1 MVWHFVSNAPC
12 HKVMIALIVM
22 LSSKH
27 LMQALI
33 GWSYYPCAEMELEW
47 LSLKSWEKWVGA
59 NCKFQNR
66 SQFDF
71 KMIWILGPKPWQ
83 SGSMNDG
90 PWARVLMT
98 RRLLLG
104 SRQPGSKDKPTTLW
118 GLASRLGAWLLMRSQ
133 WCGAWLDWG
142 SLAVWFHSITCNLL
156 RIGNQL
162 LIKWQWSRVFWLDFW
177 AA

>member
-12 HKVMIALIVM
+12 HKVMIALLVM
-22 LSSKH
+22 LSSKQ

-33 GWSYYPCAEMELEW
+33 RWSYYPCAEMELEW
-47 LSLKSWEKWVGA
+47 LSLKSWEKWVGT
-59 NCKFQNR
+59 NCTFQNR

-71 KMIWILGPKPWQ
+71 KMIWILGLKPWQ

-90 PWARVLMT
+90 PWVRVLMT
-98 RRLLLG
+98 RLLLG

-118 GLASRLGAWLLMRSQ
+118 GLQAGWEPDCRWDLNDVEPSYWIG
-133 WCGAWLDWG
+133 
-142 SLAVWFHSITCNLL
+142 AVWFHCMTCNL